1 MTGPHW
7 GNRYR
12 DGGWGSRRNDRRRHR
27 RIRIAPT
34 QLRAVPSTLHCRQR
48 RLLSRGGLFC
58 LEPQGS
64 GRCWRAGR
72 RRQPAGQT
80 ADSFAATSAE
90 TRSGFI
96 EQSARRAIHGMLRG
110 VRSRIRRACH
120 AASSSARI
128 ASARAARSP
137 GRGAEGGVC
146 RTEGNRKRE
155 AIWDAPDLRASH
167 PCGAPARPAAALP
180 KPGKSGCGGASQGSR
195 LGSTVAPLQKTLRSS
210 IEFASQL
217 PGKSN
222 GRQCLRKS

>member
-1 MTGPHW
+1 
-7 GNRYR
+7 
-12 DGGWGSRRNDRRRHR
+12 
-27 RIRIAPT
+27 
-34 QLRAVPSTLHCRQR
+34 
-48 RLLSRGGLFC
+48 

-72 RRQPAGQT
+72 RGQPAGQT
-80 ADSFAATSAE
+80 ADGFAATSAD
-90 TRSGFI
+90 TRSRFI
-96 EQSARRAIHGMLRG
+96 DQSARRAIHRTLRG

-128 ASARAARSP
+128 ASARATRSP
-137 GRGAEGGVC
+137 GRVIGRGGGESGAC

-155 AIWDAPDLRASH
+155 AIWDARASH
-167 PCGAPARPAAALP
+167 PCGAPDRPAAALP
-180 KPGKSGCGGASQGSR
+180 KPGKSGCRGTSEGSC
-195 LGSTVAPLQKTLRSS
+195 LGFTVAPLKKALRSS